1 MAEIFKLALP
11 FRTTGRETHHPI
23 LAVCAVLLGPF
34 MVGFHSRLFGIGLVD
49 LRGAFG
55 LGFDEGAWLSTLATA
70 PQIVFAP
77 AVAWLAAVFG
87 IRRVMVVPAL
97 IYAFVSLLIPFT
109 RDFTVLAGLHVLHG
123 TLLGIFVPA
132 TLMIIFRNLPIK
144 WWISAI
150 AIYAFRG
157 AFTVNSGTA
166 LLDFY
171 VQHFGWQ
178 YLYWQDVVLAPLL
191 AYLAFKGA
199 PRENG
204 NMDLLHRADWGGMLF
219 LGVGMAL
226 LFVAVD
232 QGNRLD
238 WFENGLIVSAVAGGL
253 LLIAAFFIN
262 EMLVEHPWASIGAI
276 GARNVVLLLSI
287 ALLYLMSS
295 MSNSALVPN
304 YLATVA
310 GLRPEQIGF
319 TLVTWVCI
327 PLMLMTPVAVW
338 AMHRTD
344 GRYLLFIGLCCF
356 AGAALIGTGLSPDWN
371 GDSFRTMAVLQ
382 GAGHILTFL
391 PIIILTVA
399 NGDPKKAIAVA
410 AYIQV
415 IRLLG
420 TQTAQALMTTY
431 LRKGEQLHSYLTG
444 LNLERGSE
452 ASVAAISALAGKMAG
467 AGSAVAQSRA
477 TAVLAQQVQKQANV
491 LSYIDAFWLTFFC
504 AVGGLVILAFV
515 TKAPKGPLAV

>member
-1 MAEIFKLALP
+1 MGEILKLVLP
-11 FRTTGRETHHPI
+11 FRSTGRETHHPI

-55 LGFDEGAWLSTLATA
+55 LGFDEGSWLSTLATA
-70 PQIVFAP
+70 PQMVFAP
-77 AVAWLAAVFG
+77 AVAWLAAAFG
-87 IRRVMVVPAL
+87 IRRVMVGPAL
-97 IYAFVSLLIPFT
+97 IYAVISLMIPFT
-109 RDFTVLAGLHVLHG
+109 RDFTTLAVLHVIHG
-123 TLLGIFVPA
+123 SLLGVFVPA
-132 TLMIIFRNLPIK
+132 TLMIIFRNLPMK
-144 WWISAI
+144 WWITAI

-171 VQHFGWQ
+171 VQRFGWE

-191 AYLAFKGA
+191 AFLAYKGA
-199 PRENG
+199 PRENV
-204 NMDLLHRADWGGMLF
+204 NMDLVRHADWGGMLF
-219 LGVGMAL
+219 LGMGMAM

-238 WFENGLIVSAVAGGL
+238 WFENGIVLSTFAGGL
-253 LLIAAFFIN
+253 VLIAAFFVN
-262 EMLVEHPWASIGAI
+262 EMLVERPWAHLGAI
-276 GARNVVLLLSI
+276 GARNVVLLLSV
-287 ALLYLMSS
+287 ALFYLMSS
-295 MSNSALVPN
+295 MSNSALIPN
-304 YLATVA
+304 YLTAVA
-310 GLRPEQIGF
+310 GLRPEQIGA
-319 TLVTWVCI
+319 TLVTWVCV
-327 PLMLMTPVAVW
+327 PLMLMTPIAVW

-344 GRYLLFIGLCCF
+344 GRFLLFTGLCCF
-356 AGAALIGTGLSPDWN
+356 AGASLIGTGLSPDWN
-371 GDSFRTMAVLQ
+371 GDSFRTMCVLQ

-391 PIIILTVA
+391 PIIVLTVA

-444 LNLERGSE
+444 LNVERGSE
-452 ASVAAISALAGKMAG
+452 ASVSALAALAHKMAG
-467 AGSAVAQSRA
+467 AGAALSQSRA
-477 TAVLAQQVQKQANV
+477 TAVLSQQVQKQANV

-515 TKAPKGPLAV
+515 TKAPKGPLTA